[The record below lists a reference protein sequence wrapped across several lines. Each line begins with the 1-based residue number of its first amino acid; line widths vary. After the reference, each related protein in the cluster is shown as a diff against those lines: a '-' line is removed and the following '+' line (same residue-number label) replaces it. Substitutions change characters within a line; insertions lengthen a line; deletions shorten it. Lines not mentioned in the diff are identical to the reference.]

1 MSKQGRSRLAPPD
14 TRPKNQALGTVEES
28 SLPEQ
33 KDEPMLT
40 ELDIEIDCPRCKN
53 IMELFSKFD
62 YLSYY
67 CNSCRLEL
75 NVN

>member
-1 MSKQGRSRLAPPD
+1 MPKQGSTKLAPPN
-14 TRPKNQALGTVEES
+14 TRPETVEKS

-33 KDEPMLT
+33 KDEPVLT
-40 ELDIEIDCPRCKN
+40 ELDIEIDCPRCHGL
-53 IMELFSKFD
+53 MELFSKFD
-62 YLSYY
+62 YLSYH